1 MIIWDIIIT
10 SNRRLLV
17 IIICRIVVV
26 VIRILEEWI
35 CIIIII
41 LVAHSIS
48 TSTSIIHLIHGR
60 SHNKVLCIVLVS
72 WLEASSSLIGY
83 IICKAIVRVQIIVLN
98 LWIGCSSPVEQIKL
112 HIINTSIIRLVVVSE
127 TSRLKMAIILYSWVT
142 GSIASLSH
150 LAIRNMRAGG

>member
-1 MIIWDIIIT
+1 M
-10 SNRRLLV
+10 
-17 IIICRIVVV
+17 V

-48 TSTSIIHLIHGR
+48 TSTSIIYLIHGG
-60 SHNKVLCIVLVS
+60 SHNKVLGIVLVS

-83 IICKAIVRVQIIVLN
+83 IICKAIIRVQIIVLN

-112 HIINTSIIRLVVVSE
+112 HIIINTSIIRLVVVSE